1 MEDVQMQKYRQDT
14 VLTNYYPLPR
24 SLLKLELPSTAL
36 LLYSI
41 LLDRATLSQKNGFT
55 DPGGWVF
62 VIYPIEHLAESLGVC
77 PSVVKKHL
85 KTLEDAGLIRRS
97 RPSGNGASQIYLY
110 LPADSEK
117 KPPQEHNNAI
127 KGAGT
132 GPSTGKKSATNNR
145 RYQQR
150 LTDNYYQYGEDESL

>member
-1 MEDVQMQKYRQDT
+1 MENVQMQKYRQDT

-24 SLLKLELPSTAL
+24 SLLKLDLPSTAL

-62 VIYPIEHLAESLGVC
+62 VIYPIEHLAETLHVS

-85 KTLEDAGLIRRS
+85 KTLEDANLIRRS

-117 KPPQEHNNAI
+117 KPVPEHSSTIEGAKNN
-127 KGAGT
+127 
-132 GPSTGKKSATNNR
+132 PPTGKKAAPNNR
-145 RYQQR
+145 RKQQK
-150 LTDNYYQYGEDESL
+150 LTTQYYQHREDESL

>member
-1 MEDVQMQKYRQDT
+1 MENVPIQKFRQDT

-24 SLLKLELPSTAL
+24 SLLKLDLPSTAL
-36 LLYSI
+36 LLSS
-41 LLDRATLSQKNGFT
+41 LLLARATLSQKNGFT

-62 VIYPIEHLAESLGVC
+62 VIYPIEHLAATLQVC

-85 KTLEDAGLIRRS
+85 KLLEDAGLIRRS

-110 LPADSEK
+110 IPADSEK
-117 KPPQEHNNAI
+117 KPPQENNNAA

-132 GPSTGKKSATNNR
+132 GPPTCKKSATNNR
-145 RYQQR
+145 RKQQN
-150 LTDNYYQYGEDESL
+150 LTTQYYQHREDESL

>member
-1 MEDVQMQKYRQDT
+1 MENVQMQKYRQDT

-24 SLLKLELPSTAL
+24 SLLKLDLPSTAL

-62 VIYPIEHLAESLGVC
+62 VIYPIEHLAEVLGVC

-85 KTLEDAGLIRRS
+85 KTLEDANLIRRS

-117 KPPQEHNNAI
+117 KPAQEHNSTI
-127 KGAGT
+127 EGAKYS
-132 GPSTGKKSATNNR
+132 PPMGKKAAPNNR
-145 RYQQR
+145 KNQQK
-150 LTDNYYQYGEDESL
+150 LTTQYYQHREDESV

>member
-1 MEDVQMQKYRQDT
+1 MEDVQMHKYRQDT

-24 SLLKLELPSTAL
+24 SLLKWNLPSTAL

-62 VIYPIEHLAESLGVC
+62 VIYPIEHLAATLQVC

-117 KPPQEHNNAI
+117 KPPQENNNAA

-132 GPSTGKKSATNNR
+132 GPPTCKKSATNNR
-145 RYQQR
+145 RKQQN
-150 LTDNYYQYGEDESL
+150 LTTQYYQHGEDESL

>member
-1 MEDVQMQKYRQDT
+1 MENVLFQKFRQDT

-24 SLLKLELPSTAL
+24 ALLKLDLPRTAL
-36 LLYSI
+36 LLYCI
-41 LLDRATLSQKNGFT
+41 LLDRATLSQKNGFADT
-55 DPGGWVF
+55 GGWVF
-62 VIYPIEHLAESLGVC
+62 VIYPIEHLSEALRVC

-85 KTLEDAGLIRRS
+85 KTLEDANLIRRS

-117 KPPQEHNNAI
+117 KPPQENNNAA

-132 GPSTGKKSATNNR
+132 GPPTCKKSATNNR
-145 RYQQR
+145 RKQQN
-150 LTDNYYQYGEDESL
+150 LTTQYYQHREDESL

>member
-24 SLLKLELPSTAL
+24 SLLKLDLPSTAL

-85 KTLEDAGLIRRS
+85 KTLEDAGLIQRS

-132 GPSTGKKSATNNR
+132 GLATGKKSATNNR

>member
-1 MEDVQMQKYRQDT
+1 MENVRIQKYRQDT

-85 KTLEDAGLIRRS
+85 KTLEDAGLIQRS

-132 GPSTGKKSATNNR
+132 GLATGKKSATNNCTLSPR
-145 RYQQR
+145 DKAR
-150 LTDNYYQYGEDESL
+150 DEQNS